1 MTSSIHATAI
11 VHQNARIGDN
21 VSIGPFSIIEDD
33 VVIGEGSEIG
43 PHVLV
48 GAGTRLGKQCKIFK
62 GASVGTV
69 PQDLKFGG
77 EKTTLTIGDHTT
89 IREFCTLNRGT
100 HATGETVVGS
110 HCLLMAY
117 CHVAHDCRV
126 GDYFVAANA
135 VNLAGHVTIGNHVNV
150 GGVAAFVQFR
160 SVGDYSFIGAYSLI
174 VKDVAPFAKVAA
186 DPLRVVGINQVGLK
200 RSGFTEERRR
210 DIKRAYKTLFRSG
223 LVYQDALARL
233 AEEHPG
239 NPDVESIIAFA
250 KKSSYGL
257 LRMGEAESGE

>member
-1 MTSSIHATAI
+1 MTASIHATAI
-11 VHQNARIGDN
+11 VHPNAQLGDD

-33 VVIGEGSEIG
+33 VVIGEGCEIG
-43 PHVLV
+43 PHVLI

-77 EKTTLTIGDHTT
+77 EKTTLSIGDHTT

-110 HCLLMAY
+110 HCLFMAY
-117 CHVAHDCRV
+117 CHVAHDCRI
-126 GDYFVAANA
+126 GDYFIAANL
-135 VNLAGHVTIGNHVNV
+135 VNLAGHVSIGNYVNA
-150 GGVAAFVQFR
+150 GGMTAFVQFR
-160 SVGDYSFIGAYSLI
+160 IIGDYSFIGAQSLI
-174 VKDVAPFAKVAA
+174 VKDILPFAKVASA
-186 DPLRVVGINQVGLK
+186 PMRIMGINQVGLE
-200 RSGFTEERRR
+200 RRGFDEERRR
-210 DIKRAYKTLFRSG
+210 NIKRAYKTLFRSG
-223 LVYQDALARL
+223 LICQDALARL